1 MIKIVDIH
9 INNLSFRYPGDKQ
22 GALNNIKLDIPAGQ
36 FVLLAGPSGCGKSTL
51 GLAISSLIP
60 SRVPGKITGEVYL
73 GKQNLSKM
81 ELHEASQ
88 QVGMVFQNP
97 DNQLINY
104 NVEMEIAFGPENLNL
119 DPEEISRRINQA
131 LHFTGADKFRKAP
144 ITTLSGGQKQR
155 VAIAAAL
162 AMKQKVL
169 VLDEPTSALDPKG
182 TQEVLQVLRRLN
194 KELGMTIIL
203 IEHKIDEVIKW
214 VDRVLLMESGHIV
227 VDESTRN
234 AFRNIELWNRLGV
247 SVPEVVQISYAL
259 PDAFAGEVALTVE
272 EAADALIGTKYSTAL
287 TDSLLTR
294 DRVQRGTPML
304 KWKDVN
310 LTYDENSVL
319 KGANLDVYENE
330 WVSLVGSNG
339 SGKTSLAALAMGF
352 NAPTAGEIFCC
363 GKPVKYGNISKQA
376 ENIGYLFQSADHMLF
391 TDTVEKEIAFGRI
404 YGNRKKCNNTYT
416 ELQLAELIDLSN
428 RLKTNPYKL
437 SLGQRQ
443 RLALI
448 SLLSAN
454 PKALILDEPTTGQD
468 EGHARM
474 FLEFLDNIRRSQ
486 NLTYLMITHDM
497 RAVAKYTDRVVVL
510 NEGHLILNDR
520 PERVF
525 AQVDRLEDCQVIP
538 PPVAYLHWLL
548 TDKTATEV
556 TLNVSEFLN
565 VISNSKDRRCS

>member
-1 MIKIVDIH
+1 MDIH
-9 INNLSFRYPGDKQ
+9 IDNLSFRYPGDKQ
-22 GALNNIKLDIPAGQ
+22 GALNDIKLDIPTGQ

-51 GLAISSLIP
+51 GLVMSSLIP
-60 SRVPGKITGEVYL
+60 SRISGKITGEVYL
-73 GKQNLSKM
+73 GKHNLPKM

-88 QVGMVFQNP
+88 LVGMVFQNP

-119 DPEEISRRINQA
+119 DSDEISSRINQA

-169 VLDEPTSALDPKG
+169 ILDEPTSALDPKG

-214 VDRVLLMESGHIV
+214 VDRVLLMEKGRIV
-227 VDESTRN
+227 VDESTRY
-234 AFRNIELWNRLGV
+234 AFRDIELWNRLGV
-247 SVPEVVQISYAL
+247 SVPEIVQISHAL

-272 EAADALIGTKYSTAL
+272 EAADALIGTRYSAAL
-287 TDSLLTR
+287 IDSLLTKKER
-294 DRVQRGTPML
+294 MQKGNIML

-310 LTYDENSVL
+310 LSYDENSVL
-319 KGANLDVYENE
+319 KGANLEVYENE

-339 SGKTSLAALAMGF
+339 SGKTSLAALPMGF

-376 ENIGYLFQSADHMLF
+376 EHVGYLFQSADHMLF

-404 YGNRKKCNNTYT
+404 YGNRKNGNNTYT

-448 SLLSAN
+448 ALLSSN

-468 EGHARM
+468 EGHARA

-510 NEGHLILNDR
+510 DEGHLILNDR

-525 AQVDRLEDCQVIP
+525 AQVDRLKECQVIP

-548 TDKTATEV
+548 TDKTAAEV
-556 TLNVSEFLN
+556 TLNVSDFIN
-565 VISNSKDRRCS
+565 AVSDSKDRRCS